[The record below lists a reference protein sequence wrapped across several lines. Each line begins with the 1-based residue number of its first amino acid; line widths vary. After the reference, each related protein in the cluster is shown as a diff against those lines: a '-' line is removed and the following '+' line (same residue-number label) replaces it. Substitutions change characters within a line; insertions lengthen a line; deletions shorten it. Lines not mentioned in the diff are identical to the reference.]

1 MMFPAAMMNSL
12 RKDSMKKIG
21 RVIKFYNSF
30 FFVQVEEELIPC
42 KLRGLLKRDKKI
54 GSAVCVGDFVE
65 ISKLKDKSGVIEN
78 VQSRRNILIRPPV
91 ANVDR
96 VILTFAVDAPRLH
109 PLLLNRFLVLA
120 EKSALD
126 EIIICV
132 NKIDLTAEKN
142 FLSEYEPLYKVLRV
156 SAVTGEG
163 VDELREILSNGVT
176 VFAGPSGV
184 GKSSLLNAIDKN
196 LKLKVG
202 KISEK
207 ILRGKHTTRI
217 SELIKFSGG
226 FLVDTPGFSAVDLVE
241 AGLDKKNLW
250 NYFKEFA
257 PFAADCKFLNGCSHS
272 HEPDC
277 GVKAA
282 VEQGKILRE
291 RYESYLALLEEVNTE
306 KIY

>member
-1 MMFPAAMMNSL
+1 M
-12 RKDSMKKIG
+12 RKLG

-30 FFVQVEEELIPC
+30 FFVKVGEKIIPC

-65 ISKLKDKSGVIEN
+65 ISRLKDKSGVIEN
-78 VQSRRNILIRPPV
+78 VQSRRNILIRPPI

-96 VILTFAVDAPRLH
+96 VILTFAVDAPKLH

-132 NKIDLTAEKN
+132 NKIDLAAEEN
-142 FLSEYEPLYKVLRV
+142 FLAEYERLYKILRV
-156 SAVTGEG
+156 SAATGAG
-163 VDELREILSNGVT
+163 VDELRKILSAGVT

-184 GKSSLLNAIDKN
+184 GKSSLLNAVDKN

-202 KISEK
+202 KVSEK
-207 ILRGKHTTRI
+207 ILRGKHTTRV
-217 SELIKFSGG
+217 SELIEFGDG
-226 FLVDTPGFSAVDLVE
+226 FLVDTPGFSAVDLAE

-250 NYFKEFA
+250 HCFKEFA
-257 PFAADCKFLNGCSHS
+257 PFAESCKFLNGCSHS

-282 VEQGKILRE
+282 VERGEIFRE
-291 RYESYLALLEEVNTE
+291 RYDSYLTLLAEVETQ
-306 KIY
+306 K

>member
-1 MMFPAAMMNSL
+1 
-12 RKDSMKKIG
+12 MKEVG

-30 FFVQVEEELIPC
+30 FFVKVGEKIIPC

-65 ISKLKDKSGVIEN
+65 ISRLKDKSGVIEN
-78 VQSRRNILIRPPV
+78 VQSRRNILIRPPI

-96 VILTFAVDAPRLH
+96 VILTFAVDAPKLH

-120 EKSALD
+120 EKSALA

-132 NKIDLTAEKN
+132 NKIDLAAAEN
-142 FLSEYEPLYKVLRV
+142 FLAEYERLYKILRV
-156 SAVTGEG
+156 SAATGAG
-163 VDELREILSNGVT
+163 VDELRKILSAGVT

-184 GKSSLLNAIDKN
+184 GKSSLLNAVDKN

-202 KISEK
+202 KVSEK
-207 ILRGKHTTRI
+207 ILRGKHTTRV
-217 SELIKFSGG
+217 SELLEFGEG
-226 FLVDTPGFSAVDLVE
+226 FLVDTPGFSAVDLAE

-250 NYFKEFA
+250 HCFKEFA
-257 PFAADCKFLNGCSHS
+257 PFAQSCKFLNGCSHS

-282 VEQGKILRE
+282 VERGEIFRE
-291 RYESYLALLEEVNTE
+291 RYESYLTLLAEVENQ
-306 KIY
+306 K

>member
-1 MMFPAAMMNSL
+1 M
-12 RKDSMKKIG
+12 REVG

-30 FFVQVEEELIPC
+30 FFVKVGEKIIPC

-65 ISKLKDKSGVIEN
+65 ISRLKDKSGVIEN
-78 VQSRRNILIRPPV
+78 VQSRRNILIRPPI

-96 VILTFAVDAPRLH
+96 VILTFAVDAPKLH

-120 EKSALD
+120 EKSALA

-132 NKIDLTAEKN
+132 NKIDLAAAEN
-142 FLSEYEPLYKVLRV
+142 FLAEYERLYKILRV
-156 SAVTGEG
+156 SAATGAG
-163 VDELREILSNGVT
+163 VDELRKILSAGVT

-184 GKSSLLNAIDKN
+184 GKSSLLNAVDKN

-202 KISEK
+202 KVSEK
-207 ILRGKHTTRI
+207 ILRGKHTTRV
-217 SELIKFSGG
+217 SELLEFGEG
-226 FLVDTPGFSAVDLVE
+226 FLVDTPGFSAVDLAE

-250 NYFKEFA
+250 HCFKEFA
-257 PFAADCKFLNGCSHS
+257 PFAQSCKFLNGCSHS

-282 VEQGKILRE
+282 VERGEIFRE
-291 RYESYLALLEEVNTE
+291 RYESYLTLLAEVENQ
-306 KIY
+306 K